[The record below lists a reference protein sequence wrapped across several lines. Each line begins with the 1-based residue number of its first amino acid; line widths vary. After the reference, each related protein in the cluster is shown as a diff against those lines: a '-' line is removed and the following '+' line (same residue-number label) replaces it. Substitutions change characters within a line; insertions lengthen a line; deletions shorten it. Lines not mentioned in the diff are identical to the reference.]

1 MPDPVKSLVVY
12 CRENKRVCPLPKHWT
27 QLWEMLPNR
36 QQVGA
41 GWKPAVPLILAAWH
55 DTPALLKMIRL
66 ADHIEWAATHDALA
80 AVAGF
85 LRGVREEDW
94 HHIGD

>member
-1 MPDPVKSLVVY
+1 MPLGGAAMPS
-12 CRENKRVCPLPKHWT
+12 W
-27 QLWEMLPNR
+27 
-36 QQVGA
+36 VGF
-41 GWKPAVPLILAAWH
+41 AAWH

-66 ADHIEWAATHDALA
+66 ADHIEWAANHDALA

-85 LRGVREEDW
+85 LRGLREEDW